1 MDLVVVAE
9 ATALPVRSSL
19 LVAGNTTAGGEQAA
33 TPLVLPPDFVRF
45 TVSHS
50 YIFCACN

>member
-19 LVAGNTTAGGEQAA
+19 SNVGNTTVGGEQAA
-33 TPLVLPPDFVRF
+33 TALVL
-45 TVSHS
+45 
-50 YIFCACN
+50 